1 MNIQLMLFGSLAAIV
16 GKSQL
21 SVNDCIDT
29 QSLKENLII
38 DYPKLRDFV
47 FLISV
52 NKKLVKNNYILEQ
65 GDEVAFLPPFAG
77 G

>member
-1 MNIQLMLFGSLAAIV
+1 MSIRLMLFGSLAAIV

-21 SVNDCIDT
+21 LIDDCIDT
-29 QSLKENLII
+29 QSLKENLITE
-38 DYPKLRDFV
+38 YPQLRDFV

-52 NKKLVKNNYILEQ
+52 NKKFVKNNHILEQ

>member
-1 MNIQLMLFGSLAAIV
+1 MNIQLMLFGSLSAIV

-29 QSLKENLII
+29 QSLKENLISE
-38 DYPKLRDFV
+38 YPKLRDFV

-52 NKKLVKNNYILEQ
+52 NKKLVKNNHILEQ

>member
-1 MNIQLMLFGSLAAIV
+1 MNIQLMLFGSLSAIV

-21 SVNDCIDT
+21 LVDDCIDT
-29 QSLKENLII
+29 QSLKENLISE
-38 DYPKLRDFV
+38 YPKLRDFV

-52 NKKLVKNNYILEQ
+52 NKKLVKNNHILEH